1 MKQEIEKWAIWGIY
15 CFIIVI
21 MLLIGTFAS
30 AQTIVT
36 DKSFSKTNQGIA
48 LVEFWAEWNKD
59 NECNW
64 ITSIDNTKSFR
75 INLESETAKEYEI
88 NVLPTIIVF
97 NNGEEIKRF
106 EGDLSFKLCP
116 KRTPKKIKKVVEGL
130 LINKF

>member
-1 MKQEIEKWAIWGIY
+1 MKREGELWAIWGIY
-15 CFIIVI
+15 CFLIVI
-21 MLLIGTFAS
+21 MLLIGTFVS

-36 DKSFSKTNQGIA
+36 DKNFSKTNQGIT

-59 NECNW
+59 NECKW

-75 INLESETAKEYEI
+75 INLESETAKEYDI
-88 NVLPTIIVF
+88 SVLPTIIVF

-116 KRTPKKIKKVVEGL
+116 KRTPKKIKKVVEKL

>member
-1 MKQEIEKWAIWGIY
+1 MKQGAEIWTIWGIY
-15 CFIIVI
+15 CFLIVI

-48 LVEFWAEWNKD
+48 LVEFWAEWNKT

-64 ITSIDNTKSFR
+64 IKDIDNTKSFR
-75 INLESETAKEYEI
+75 IDLESETAKDYDI
-88 NVLPTIIVF
+88 SVLPTIIVF
-97 NNGEEIKRF
+97 INGEEIKRF